1 MQDGILKVEKSN
13 NIIDGILK
21 VEKSNYI
28 NGYS

>member
-21 VEKSNYI
+21 VEKSNNI